1 MNNPMYFI
9 ITQIQHV
16 FLFRQLILG
25 AYISYPLTVTL
36 VFSANADESHLKLR
50 YKA

>member
-1 MNNPMYFI
+1 MYFI

-25 AYISYPLTVTL
+25 AYISYPLQ
-36 VFSANADESHLKLR
+36 
-50 YKA
+50 